1 MLKKLTIDFIAT
13 RVKSDRIENIKSIN
27 FWGNDLD
34 DVSILKQMPNLEVI
48 SLSVNKIRTL
58 SDFGSLKKLRE
69 LYLRKNLISDI
80 NEIKHLATCPNLL
93 ILWINENPIVEC
105 KNYRLLIISFLPQLT
120 KLDDNMITPEEKIQA
135 NNLNKIQNNNQE
147 DKDEDSF
154 ENMEYGGNN
163 YFKEE
168 ENNFE
173 VQNFENNP
181 ISQNIKGISNQIQN
195 KENERNASAKNR
207 DFIDNEI
214 NINKN
219 SNINV
224 NASLE
229 FQRKSSNKID
239 NKILNNNINEKN
251 KNFFKD
257 NETNKSIERERENS
271 GKNNNKAIIQHTNNS
286 IKNVNYSYN
295 KNVEENNFNNNI
307 RGISQFEEENNMID
321 NKKFEKMKLQERK
334 SESLINPYT
343 KSISKMVTNDQDRYS
358 YNNESV
364 KNDDQRKSIKISN
377 KKFNKNSLQVS
388 QSLNPNHKTYENGY
402 STNPNIVNSIFLL
415 MKELCVE
422 DLVTIRAQLD
432 KNLNQY

>member
-27 FWGNDLD
+27 FWGNDLED
-34 DVSILKQMPNLEVI
+34 ISILKQMPNLEVI

-58 SDFGSLKKLRE
+58 RDFGGLKKLRE

-80 NEIKHLATCPNLL
+80 DEIKHLATCPNLL

-120 KLDDNMITPEEKIQA
+120 KLDDNLITPEEKKQA
-135 NNLNKIQNNNQE
+135 NSLNKIQNNNPE

-154 ENMEYGGNN
+154 ENMEYGENN
-163 YFKEE
+163 YFKE

-173 VQNFENNP
+173 VQNFDNNP
-181 ISQNIKGISNQIQN
+181 ISYNIKGISNQIQN
-195 KENERNASAKNR
+195 KENERNLTSNNR
-207 DFIDNEI
+207 DFINSEI

-219 SNINV
+219 TNVNV
-224 NASLE
+224 NASLD

-239 NKILNNNINEKN
+239 NKILNNNIKEKN
-251 KNFFKD
+251 TNFLKD
-257 NETNKSIERERENS
+257 KETNKSIERENS
-271 GKNNNKAIIQHTNNS
+271 EKNKNKAKKQESNNS
-286 IKNVNYSYN
+286 IKSVNYLNN
-295 KNVEENNFNNNI
+295 KNDEENNYNCI
-307 RGISQFEEENNMID
+307 RGISQFEEENNNI
-321 NKKFEKMKLQERK
+321 NNLKYEKMNLQERK
-334 SESLINPYT
+334 SENQLKPYT
-343 KSISKMVTNDQDRYS
+343 KSFSKKISIDQDKYS

-364 KNDDQRKSIKISN
+364 KNDDQRKSNKISN
-377 KKFNKNSLQVS
+377 KDVNKNYPRFS
-388 QSLNPNHKTYENGY
+388 QSLNSNNQNYENIN

-415 MKELCVE
+415 MNELCVE

-432 KNLNQY
+432 KNINQY